1 MTSVAVR
8 PNLLVVMADQ
18 LGAHVVDRDEGWVD
32 TPHLDR
38 LRRSGAEFTRATV
51 TFPLCVPSR
60 ASLLT
65 GRMPHELGVGGN
77 RQGSAVAEPGAR
89 PDSMG
94 HLLTAAGYDCAYAGK
109 WHAISPSAPPDAGF
123 EVLHPFGDRGLADAA
138 VQWLRS
144 RAEAS
149 RPFLLFASF
158 DDPHSICEYA
168 RRQPMPYGDVDPGA
182 ARDAPPLPA
191 NFEPAPFEAEAVRFE
206 KGAAQ
211 QTYGTAE
218 YTPEEWRQYR
228 AAYRRLV
235 ERTDAQLGRIF
246 EALDESGLTDSTLVV
261 FTSDHGDGDG
271 AHRWNQKT
279 ALFEECVRVPLIVS
293 GPGVLPGLRTD
304 PVSAGLDVLPTLL
317 EAAGAPEPA
326 GLLGRPLPLVDDADG
341 ASDRVVGVETR
352 FERADP
358 PLTRGRAVYRGR
370 YKYAVYSWGRHRE
383 QLHDVVADPGERRN
397 LAVES
402 AFDAVREDMRATLLQ
417 WCIDTD
423 DHEFLKLVPLPADA
437 TEGTQERIFAV
448 PY

>member
-1 MTSVAVR
+1 MTGAARS
-8 PNLLVVMADQ
+8 NLLVVMADQ
-18 LGAHVVDRDEGWVD
+18 LGAHVIDRDEGWVD

-38 LRRSGAEFTRATV
+38 LRRAGAEFTRAAV

-65 GRMPHELGVGGN
+65 GMMPHELGVGGN
-77 RQGSAVAEPGAR
+77 RQASAAAEPGAR

-109 WHAISPSAPPDAGF
+109 WHALSPSAPPDAGF
-123 EVLHPFGDRGLADAA
+123 DVLHPFGDRGLADAA
-138 VQWLRS
+138 VEWLRG
-144 RAEAS
+144 RGDAP

-158 DDPHSICEYA
+158 DDPHSVCEYA

-182 ARDAPPLPA
+182 VRDAPPLPA
-191 NFEPAPFEAEAVRFE
+191 NFEPAPFEPEAVRFE
-206 KGAAQ
+206 KHAAQ
-211 QTYGTAE
+211 QTYGTAA
-218 YTPEEWRQYR
+218 YTPEEWRLYR

-235 ERTDAQLGRIF
+235 ERTDAQLGRILD
-246 EALDESGLTDSTLVV
+246 ALDESGLTESTLVV

-279 ALFEECVRVPLIVS
+279 ALFEECVRVPLFVS
-293 GPGVLPGLRTD
+293 GPGVMPGERSE

-317 EAAGAPEPA
+317 EAAGADVPPHLRGRA
-326 GLLGRPLPLVDDADG
+326 LALGPGEA
-341 ASDRVVGVETR
+341 ASDHRVIGVETR
-352 FERADP
+352 FERSDP

-383 QLHDVVADPGERRN
+383 QLHDVIADPGERRN

-402 AFDAVREDMRATLLQ
+402 AFDAVLEQMRACLLQ
-417 WCIDTD
+417 WCLDTD
-423 DHEFLKLVPLPADA
+423 DREFLKLVPLPADA
-437 TEGTQERIFAV
+437 APGTQERIFAI